1 MRGLFQGLRRG
12 LQKTRDEFVSSLRRA
27 VDSDGGEDLE
37 ELEEAL
43 IRGDVGMRAAT
54 RILERVR
61 DQEGDRW
68 SSLRREVAQIL
79 QGAESPSAPR
89 FRGTPHVILLVGT
102 NGSGKTTTAGKLAA
116 RYAAEGKKTI
126 LAAAD
131 TYRAAA
137 IEQLEIWGERAGVE
151 IVRQARGA
159 DAASVAFDALAAA
172 IARKADVLLVDT
184 AGRLQTRS
192 NLMEELKKIRRVLKK
207 HGEEYPQET
216 LLVLDATTGQN
227 AVSQARKFQ
236 EAVGVDGIV
245 LTKLDG
251 TARGG
256 VILSIREEIDLP
268 VLYVG
273 VGERQEDLMEFS
285 PEDFARALL
294 E

>member
-1 MRGLFQGLRRG
+1 MRGFFQGLRRG
-12 LQKTRDEFVSSLRRA
+12 LRKTRDDFVSSLRHA
-27 VDSDGGEDLE
+27 VDSGGADDLE

-61 DQEGDRW
+61 NQEGDRW
-68 SSLRREVAQIL
+68 GALQREIAQIL
-79 QGAESPSAPR
+79 KGEGDVSAPAPH
-89 FRGTPHVILLVGT
+89 GKPHVILLVGT

-116 RYAAEGKKTI
+116 RYAADGRKTI

-131 TYRAAA
+131 TFRAAA
-137 IEQLEIWGERAGVE
+137 IEQLEVWGERAGVE
-151 IVRQARGA
+151 IVRQVRGA
-159 DAASVAFDALAAA
+159 DAASVAFDALSAA